1 MADTPIPHFF
11 EGGYISADD
20 WKEFRQFLNPSM
32 ESVNLVIE
40 DRKDFLK
47 EGGHESGGGFH
58 TILVQRDLI
67 GDDYQ
72 SRLLINTYTSRD
84 STINTK
90 DQTILSFSNSEK
102 DGKNFQGV
110 RLNVRGNGET
120 YEIHIITNDM
130 AYYGDFYSAS
140 FQADSDWKM
149 IELPFNSFERKRFNA
164 PKLEAKNIRSFAI
177 AAYGRDFT
185 SDVSVST
192 IEFYY

>member
-11 EGGYISADD
+11 EGGYICADD

-84 STINTK
+84 STIHTK
-90 DQTILSFSNSEK
+90 DKTILSFSNSEIIFVIDRGTIFDTNTLTNLIVRFLDGEELTESFPFKLIRK
-102 DGKNFQGV
+102 DDA
-110 RLNVRGNGET
+110 R
-120 YEIHIITNDM
+120 
-130 AYYGDFYSAS
+130 
-140 FQADSDWKM
+140 
-149 IELPFNSFERKRFNA
+149 NSPDLRHCF
-164 PKLEAKNIRSFAI
+164 I
-177 AAYGRDFT
+177 D
-185 SDVSVST
+185 D
-192 IEFYY
+192 